1 MPNCLPT
8 AIQSETK
15 KSEMFSWKTNQK
27 YRLWLILSL
36 FCLEKGS
43 IVIFS
48 GHSEILMIFW
58 GVFLATSA
66 HSDHL
71 RMAAFGHWRL
81 PFLIWIMGK
90 KDPHKYPAQKHLIKF
105 TREQFCFLRQ
115 HWALGVRE
123 MNLWADC
130 VVSVV
135 AYCHFKTWQ
144 VPWLLCDTV
153 SEIAFGKNCPCIQ
166 LYIHFSLWYVC
177 IFQYIVHFKSDESS
191 TCCTDTHYLW

>member
-1 MPNCLPT
+1 M
-8 AIQSETK
+8 K
-15 KSEMFSWKTNQK
+15 DKSEVQAVTNS
-27 YRLWLILSL
+27 LSL
-36 FCLEKGS
+36 LFRKGKYCRFQWS
-43 IVIFS
+43 QWNS
-48 GHSEILMIFW
+48 DDFW

-105 TREQFCFLRQ
+105 TTEQFCFLRQ